1 MNSNLKQILIKRH
14 QLVSESNYE
23 TKELK
28 AYYNAF
34 LLANFGI
41 IVDKPEL
48 LTKEMIE
55 EISGLYRLNVPASYF
70 KNPQDMKY
78 YTKAELFIEQA
89 VSYFLAYGAE
99 DSHIKVFQKDLPE
112 YTVGDELTLREFKI
126 LTEIEARVALA
137 EILKA
142 YCAYTR
148 PWSIDEKAEVLD
160 LVKSNLY
167 DDFVINCG
175 DNASSLLD
183 LSSYFAHFM
192 YKKDL
197 VKYSILKAG
206 ERSVLELDSITKAT
220 ISEALPLVMDCPM
233 SKKQAKYFN
242 TLVKKVGSSVKKA
255 TNFHSPYRI
264 AKEALDAGDVYSAAR
279 IYAAHGS
286 LLERNLKMLISR
298 ADPITACKILKLLPA
313 KNPLVLYQLV
323 NTILADDGQ
332 ARTFTFTKNN
342 LVRHHIETEYETT
355 WRKSKL
361 NDATRKLVYNSCLTL
376 IEDAY
381 KAQPSLGKVY
391 IADNFYKVALP
402 INTSASG
409 KGIDVLPTG
418 SRLPIK
424 GDYIRTFVH
433 WEKAFDIDSSLIL
446 VNEDHKL
453 ETLYFGNYYGE
464 PYGNDILFSGDV
476 TSPTGTEYYD
486 IKLENMRKRGYKYII
501 STFHGFC
508 SNLNSG
514 EIHCG
519 YQDKSD
525 LNTKAWDPKNIAF
538 QMHVKGDS
546 RACIAFAIDLETKE
560 IIVLNLIRDSDSR
573 VVGVS
578 DYKAIEKYLGSS
590 ALDINIGT
598 IIGYRGEIV
607 SSPEE
612 ADIVFDDNYK
622 SENENQKVVRSYE
635 TEKLVAIINTEKK

>member
-1 MNSNLKQILIKRH
+1 MNKQQILIKRH
-14 QLVSESNYE
+14 YLVSDLV
-23 TKELK
+23 ELDPIK
-28 AYYNAF
+28 VAYYNAY
-34 LLANFGI
+34 LYSNFGI
-41 IVDKPEL
+41 IVDQPEF
-48 LTKEMIE
+48 LTKEMIN
-55 EISGLYRLNVPASYF
+55 EIASLYRLSVPASYF
-70 KNPQDMKY
+70 KNPQDMQY

-89 VSYFLAYGAE
+89 VSYFLAYGARN
-99 DSHIKVFQKDLPE
+99 SHVEVFDKKLPE
-112 YTVGDELTLREFKI
+112 YPEGTEITLRKFQIVNAAEADEVLASI
-126 LTEIEARVALA
+126 LAD
-137 EILKA
+137 

-148 PWSIDEKAEVLD
+148 PWSLDELYEVDFLITEHYY
-160 LVKSNLY
+160 N
-167 DDFVINCG
+167 DFVIRCG
-175 DNASSLLD
+175 DNAVALLD
-183 LSSYFAHFM
+183 RDSRFARYM

-197 VKYSILKAG
+197 VKYSIRKCG
-206 ERSVLELDSITKAT
+206 EHSTLAMDDNTVRV
-220 ISEALPLVMDCPM
+220 ISEALPLVLDCPM
-233 SKKQAKYFN
+233 TKKQAKYFN

-255 TNFHSPYRI
+255 TNFHSPYRV
-264 AKEALDAGDVYSAAR
+264 AKEALDAGDVYNAAR
-279 IYAAHGS
+279 IYAANGS

-298 ADPITACKILKLLPA
+298 ADPMTACKILELLPA

-342 LVRHHIETEYETT
+342 LVKHHTETDYETK

-376 IEDAY
+376 IEEAY

-402 INTSASG
+402 VNTSASG
-409 KGIDVLPTG
+409 KGIDVTPTG

-446 VNEDHKL
+446 INNENKL
-453 ETLYFGNYYGE
+453 ESMYFGNYHAKRYD
-464 PYGNDILFSGDV
+464 NDILFSGDV
-476 TSPTGTEYYD
+476 TSSTGTEYYD

-514 EIHCG
+514 DIHCG
-519 YQDKSD
+519 YQDKED

-538 QMHVKGDS
+538 QMHVKGDT
-546 RACIAFAIDLETKE
+546 RACVGFAIDLETKE
-560 IIVLNLIRDSDSR
+560 IIVLNLMRDSDCR
-573 VVGVS
+573 VVGPA
-578 DYKAIEKYLGSS
+578 DYKMIEKYLSSS
-590 ALDINIGT
+590 ALDLNMGT
-598 IIGYRGEIV
+598 VISYRGEVV

-612 ADIVFDDNYK
+612 ADVVFDDNYK

-635 TEKLVAIINTEKK
+635 IEKLVAIINI